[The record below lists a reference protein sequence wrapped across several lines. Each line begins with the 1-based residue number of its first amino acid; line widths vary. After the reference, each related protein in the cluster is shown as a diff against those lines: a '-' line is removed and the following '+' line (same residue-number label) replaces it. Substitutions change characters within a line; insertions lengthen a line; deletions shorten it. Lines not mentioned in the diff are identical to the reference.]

1 MPYPA
6 KSLLNHQLD
15 KTNTKMPQ
23 QQFEQLRMKILEL
36 TPQQLLALRSE
47 IEGKLDD
54 TPTKVTLTEE
64 ELQTISRLF
73 QE

>member
-1 MPYPA
+1 
-6 KSLLNHQLD
+6 
-15 KTNTKMPQ
+15 MPQ